1 LLLLFLLVAG
11 LGQYLFGGIRRVTM
25 VNPAFVFL
33 PLYLY
38 PYNASSWSA
47 ITTAVAANPT
57 LRFQVVVAPNL
68 SNVYPD
74 TNYQNALSGLNKYSN
89 VQTLGYVATSW
100 ANRDRTAV
108 MGDVNAYAAWS
119 NFPTANIGVSGIF
132 FDEAPSLLSTDTLS
146 YMNTISTYAKSAL
159 GPGRGHITFN
169 PGVVVDPRFYNLADS
184 VIVFE
189 NSWTEFNTTFLNT
202 LPWELLQKS
211 TVVVHNFTGSD
222 AMQADL
228 INNITASNVG
238 GLLITTSD
246 GYTDTSS
253 LWLQFCEELADKND
267 GGDLPDG
274 RILPATG
281 LNVNPVLKR
290 KPAG

>member
-1 LLLLFLLVAG
+1 
-11 LGQYLFGGIRRVTM
+11 M

-47 ITTAVAANPT
+47 ITTAVAENPT

-68 SNVYPD
+68 SNIYPD
-74 TNYQNALSGLNKYSN
+74 INYQNAISGLNNYSN
-89 VQTLGYVATSW
+89 VQMLGYVPTSW
-100 ANRDRTAV
+100 AGRDKTAV

-119 NFPTANIGVSGIF
+119 SFSAANIAVSGIF

-169 PGVVVDPRFYNLADS
+169 PGVVVDQLFYNIADS

-189 NSWTEFNTTFLNT
+189 NSWSEFNTTFLSKLSWN
-202 LPWELLQKS
+202 LLQKS

-228 INNITASNVG
+228 INNITDASVG

-274 RILPATG
+274 KVLPETDTKRQSSFKEG
-281 LNVNPVLKR
+281 RSSLKR
-290 KPAG
+290 TAR

>member
-1 LLLLFLLVAG
+1 
-11 LGQYLFGGIRRVTM
+11 M

-74 TNYQNALSGLNKYSN
+74 VNYQNAISGLNKYSN
-89 VQTLGYVATSW
+89 VQTLGYVPTSW
-100 ANRDRTAV
+100 ANRDKTAV
-108 MGDVNAYAAWS
+108 IGDISAYAAWS
-119 NFPTANIGVSGIF
+119 NFSAANIAVQGIF
-132 FDEAPSLLSTDTLS
+132 FDEAPSLPSTTTLS
-146 YMNTISTYAKSAL
+146 YMKTISTFAKSAL

-169 PGVVVDPRFYNLADS
+169 PGVVVDPQFYNMADT

-189 NSWTEFNTTFLNT
+189 NSWAEFNTSFLSKMS
-202 LPWELLQKS
+202 WDLLEKS
-211 TVVVHNFTGSD
+211 TVLVHNFTGND

-228 INNITASNVG
+228 INNITDANVG

-246 GYTDTSS
+246 GYTDMSS
-253 LWLQFCEELADKND
+253 LWLQFCEELADKNN
-267 GGDLPDG
+267 GGDLPSG
-274 RILPATG
+274 AVLPAS
-281 LNVNPVLKR
+281 LKASPVLR
-290 KPAG
+290 PPAR